1 MNVVVIRPATLE
13 DLPAICRLSDEINH
27 EHHAGAPDVFVPGQ
41 SGDPATQTWWRNT
54 MDAADSIVLVAQSG
68 EDVCGFISAKV
79 TEPPV
84 PPFIRARREA
94 RIGTIVVA
102 SSHRRCGMGEQLLRA
117 ARHWAKEQGAV
128 TLYLQVFSFNES
140 AIRFYEKHGLSVQS
154 VFMNTPL

>member
-1 MNVVVIRPATLE
+1 MIRAALTQ
-13 DLPAICRLSDEINH
+13 DLPALCRLSDEINH
-27 EHHAGAPDVFVPGQ
+27 EHHAGAPDVFVLSQPG
-41 SGDPATQTWWRNT
+41 DEATQAWWHSA
-54 MDAADSIVLVAQSG
+54 MSASDSVVLVAQHG
-68 EDVCGFISAKV
+68 DQVCGFISAKV

-102 SSHRRCGMGEQLLRA
+102 ASHRRQGVGEQLLGA
-117 ARHWAKEQGAV
+117 ARAWAKAQGAV

-140 AIRFYEKHGLSVQS
+140 AIRFYEKHGLTVQS